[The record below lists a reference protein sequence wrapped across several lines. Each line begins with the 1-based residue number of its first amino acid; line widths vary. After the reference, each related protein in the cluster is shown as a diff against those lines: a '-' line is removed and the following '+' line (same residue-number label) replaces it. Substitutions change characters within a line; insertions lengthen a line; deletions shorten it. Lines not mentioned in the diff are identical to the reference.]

1 MSHLQEQLF
10 YVESIN
16 ISGFEYFSKPLK
28 QILLLSYLSKISKLQ
43 ELADHCRIL
52 KLDFK
57 SETILFL
64 WIHVS
69 LFRLPV
75 Q

>member
-28 QILLLSYLSKISKLQ
+28 QILLLSYLSNIDEFQNYKN
-43 ELADHCRIL
+43 
-52 KLDFK
+52 
-57 SETILFL
+57 
-64 WIHVS
+64 
-69 LFRLPV
+69 
-75 Q
+75 